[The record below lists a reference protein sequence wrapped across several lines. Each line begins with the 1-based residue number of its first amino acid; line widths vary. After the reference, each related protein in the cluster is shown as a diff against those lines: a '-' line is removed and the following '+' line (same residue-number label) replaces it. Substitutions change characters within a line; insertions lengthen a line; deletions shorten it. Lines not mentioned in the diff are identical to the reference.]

1 MKAPGLERI
10 ALAALF
16 VTAAAA
22 IVAPSRASAEVQP
35 HVVVDRP
42 VARFFA
48 PEIGG
53 AEQPRFVDE
62 RTLAFEARLEVI
74 EQQPDGIGDGYEDR
88 QIRAAL
94 ERHVSEEMLSLLA
107 GKLIAGSPPWQR
119 PAKAELDR
127 IGDLLGATI
136 YERLGGAARVRAAA
150 AAEGLEPSEVDALL
164 RRQALAAWYIH
175 RAVAPVL
182 EPTEEQLRE
191 GFRTSAHPYRG
202 QPFDSAREP
211 FRRWL
216 ILERVRAAES
226 AFFQSARTRMRIV
239 VLR

>member
-1 MKAPGLERI
+1 VNRRTAGLT
-10 ALAALF
+10 AVFAAF
-16 VTAAAA
+16 AAVAF
-22 IVAPSRASAEVQP
+22 VAPSLASAEVAP

-42 VARFFA
+42 VVRFFA

-53 AEQPRFVDE
+53 ADQPRFVDE
-62 RTLAFEARLEVI
+62 RMLAFEARLEVI
-74 EQQPDGIGDGYEDR
+74 EERPDGTGEGYEDR
-88 QIRAAL
+88 QIRSAL

-119 PAKAELDR
+119 PAKSELDR
-127 IGDLLGATI
+127 IGDLLGATL
-136 YERLGGAARVRAAA
+136 YERVGGAGRVRAAA
-150 AAEGLEPSEVDALL
+150 AAEGLEPSEVEALL

-175 RAVAPVL
+175 RAVTPVL
-182 EPTEEQLRE
+182 EPSEEQLRE

-202 QPFDSAREP
+202 EPFDAVREP

-216 ILERVRAAES
+216 ILERLRAAEG

>member
-1 MKAPGLERI
+1 VRLP
-10 ALAALF
+10 AAGRKGVVAAF
-16 VTAAAA
+16 VATAFAG
-22 IVAPSRASAEVQP
+22 IPSRAGAESQP

-42 VARFFA
+42 VVRFFA

-62 RTLAFEARLEVI
+62 RMLAFEARLQVI
-74 EQQPDGIGDGYEDR
+74 EGRPDGIGDGYEDR
-88 QIRAAL
+88 QVRSAL
-94 ERHVSEEMLSLLA
+94 ERHVTEEILSVLA

-127 IGDLLGATI
+127 IGDVLGTTL
-136 YERLGGAARVRAAA
+136 YDRVGGAARVQSAA
-150 AAEGLEPSEVDALL
+150 AAEGLEPSEVEALV

-175 RAVAPVL
+175 RAVTPVL
-182 EPTEEQLRE
+182 EPSEEQLRE

-202 QPFDSAREP
+202 QPFDSVREP

-226 AFFQSARTRMRIV
+226 AFFQSARTRMRVV

>member
-1 MKAPGLERI
+1 VRCRAAGLS
-10 ALAALF
+10 ALLVTLAA
-16 VTAAAA
+16 VV
-22 IVAPSRASAEVQP
+22 VAPSRASAEAQP

-42 VARFFA
+42 VVRFFA

-53 AEQPRFVDE
+53 ADQPRFVEE
-62 RTLAFEARLEVI
+62 RMLAFEARLQVI
-74 EQQPDGIGDGYEDR
+74 EERPDGIGDGYEDR
-88 QIRAAL
+88 QVRSAL

-119 PAKAELDR
+119 PANSELDR
-127 IGDLLGATI
+127 IGDLLGATL
-136 YERLGGAARVRAAA
+136 YDRVGGAARVQAAA
-150 AAEGLEPSEVDALL
+150 AAEGLERSEVDALL

-175 RAVAPVL
+175 RAVSPVL
-182 EPTEEQLRE
+182 EPSEEQLRE

-202 QPFDSAREP
+202 QPFDAVREP

-216 ILERVRAAES
+216 ILERLRAAEG
-226 AFFQSARTRMRIV
+226 AFFQSARTRMRIL